1 MNEVFIGYLEAALL
15 VMGSITSVL
24 ILLRTFAR
32 SRDAEM
38 ADHAAIPFRE
48 GQDGH
53 A

>member
-1 MNEVFIGYLEAALL
+1 MTEVFIGYLEAALL
-15 VMGSITSVL
+15 VLGFLTFGL

-48 GQDGH
+48 GQDGQ